1 MKNFNR
7 ILIPV
12 DFSDFSRSALMWT
25 GEHFDQAEL
34 VFLHVWFGELQAFA
48 TYHGDP
54 MGGARAELDKIIKD
68 FGLMYDNRTE
78 ALILNGH
85 PATTIC
91 KVAKETE
98 CDLIVMATHGRTGL
112 KHLLLG
118 SVVENVVRH
127 AEIPVLSMPFGP

>member
-7 ILIPV
+7 ILLPV

-25 GEHFDQAEL
+25 GEHFDKAEL
-34 VFLHVWFGELQAFA
+34 LFLHVWFGELQAFA

-54 MGGARAELDKIIKD
+54 MGGAKGELERIVGE
-68 FGLMYDNRTE
+68 FSQAFDNRTE
-78 ALILNGH
+78 MMVLNGH

-91 KVAKETE
+91 KVAQERD

-112 KHLLLG
+112 KHLLAG

-127 AEIPVLSMPFGP
+127 ALVPVLSMPFGP